1 MKAMTKIKAKIVL
14 ALIAI
19 LAIYVW
25 FEMPRVMIIGLAVM
39 LSVMS
44 FSTIVDLFKKDK
56 HENKKNKL

>member
-1 MKAMTKIKAKIVL
+1 MTKIKTKIIL

-56 HENKKNKL
+56 HENN

>member
-1 MKAMTKIKAKIVL
+1 MKKMKIKHSIL
-14 ALIAI
+14 LLITI

-25 FEMPRVMIIGLAVM
+25 FEIPRVMIIGLAMM

-56 HENKKNKL
+56 HENN